1 MIRLGSKILKGKI
14 LKCSRN
20 GILSLHHGDNQVFR
34 GGPAGFWETYFG
46 INNSGFIIQQ
56 LTDKLD
62 AGNVIFRGL
71 FKN

>member
-1 MIRLGSKILKGKI
+1 MFKKWY
-14 LKCSRN
+14 CF
-20 GILSLHHGDNQVFR
+20 SLHHGDNQVFR
-34 GGPAGFWETYFG
+34 GGPAGFWETYG